1 MHPYHYPIP
10 KLTIALICG
19 IFLSFYVSLE
29 IDILLIV
36 LGVTFC
42 FGLFF
47 HFKTSIYK
55 SIISSY
61 FLLLLFVVLGVFI
74 SQLHHPKAQ
83 KNHYSYF
90 LKKEKASNLLLSI
103 TKEMSPTTYNYRYI
117 AKILE

>member
-1 MHPYHYPIP
+1 MHPSYYPIP
-10 KLTIALICG
+10 RLTIALICG

-29 IDILLIV
+29 IYIILILL
-36 LGVTFC
+36 GVVFC
-42 FGLFF
+42 LGLFF

-74 SQLHHPKAQ
+74 SQLHYPKAQ

-90 LKKEKASNLLLSI
+90 LKK
-103 TKEMSPTTYNYRYI
+103 TKQTIYCCTSQ
-117 AKILE
+117 KK

>member
-19 IFLSFYVSLE
+19 IFLSSYVSLE
-29 IDILLIV
+29 IDTLLI
-36 LGVTFC
+36 
-42 FGLFF
+42 
-47 HFKTSIYK
+47 
-55 SIISSY
+55 
-61 FLLLLFVVLGVFI
+61 VLGVFI